1 MTFCGSL
8 IDETWILNLLNRT
21 EIIKPFQ
28 IVQWNKQ
35 LEIPF
40 STEPSCMTF
49 FLVSNHFPNC
59 PSFVPLNTDTPM
71 VCWLKIFNKKNFYY
85 SGFLGRYI
93 DGTNMDQKEI
103 ARTIFSLGVEGNTSF
118 SL

>member
-49 FLVSNHFPNC
+49 FLVSNHFPNG
-59 PSFVPLNTDTPM
+59 PSFVPLNTDTTM
-71 VCWLKIFNKKNFYY
+71 VCWLKISNKKNFYN

-103 ARTIFSLGVEGNTSF
+103 ARTIFSLAVEGNTSF

>member
-28 IVQWNKQ
+28 IVQWKKQ

-59 PSFVPLNTDTPM
+59 PPFVPRNTDATM
-71 VCWLKIFNKKNFYY
+71 VCWLKISNTKNYHN
-85 SGFLGRYI
+85 SNPLGRYI
-93 DGTNMDQKEI
+93 DGTNMDQKEV
-103 ARTIFSLGVEGNTSF
+103 AQNIFSLAGEGDTSF
-118 SL
+118 KL